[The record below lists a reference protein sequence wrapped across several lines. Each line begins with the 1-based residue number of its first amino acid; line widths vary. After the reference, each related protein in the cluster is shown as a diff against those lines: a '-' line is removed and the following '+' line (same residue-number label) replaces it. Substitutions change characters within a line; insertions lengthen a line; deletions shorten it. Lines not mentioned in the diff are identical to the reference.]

1 MQVKSKRVAWPPP
14 RRPAEAALS
23 DPPLPPSAGASTP
36 RASRMDYSEYF
47 FIFLGGPM
55 LWACKASQ
63 YFRPVEDD
71 DEEIVPDRVRPAG
84 HDER

>member
-1 MQVKSKRVAWPPP
+1 
-14 RRPAEAALS
+14 
-23 DPPLPPSAGASTP
+23 
-36 RASRMDYSEYF
+36 MDYSEYF